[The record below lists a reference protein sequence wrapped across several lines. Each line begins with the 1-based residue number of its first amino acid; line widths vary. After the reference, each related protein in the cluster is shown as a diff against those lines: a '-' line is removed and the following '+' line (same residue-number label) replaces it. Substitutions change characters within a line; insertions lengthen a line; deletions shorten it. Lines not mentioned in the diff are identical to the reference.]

1 MVIACQISPLFKV
14 CVWPFLTLQTT
25 YSPPPPP
32 LPLPMHTFGQS
43 QLRSSI
49 PKCNTEFEIFLAFQ
63 LSSSYNQSGCVFL
76 SFYFTFSTAFVLF
89 FCLFFLSF
97 RKQIIKLIHYIVLIN
112 IKSQSIPLMEYFL
125 QGQFKMGLRANYQ
138 SNLLIYPLRPC
149 R

>member
-49 PKCNTEFEIFLAFQ
+49 PKCNREFEIFLAFQ
-63 LSSSYNQSGCVFL
+63 LLCVFVILFYIFNRICFVFL
-76 SFYFTFSTAFVLF
+76 SFFL
-89 FCLFFLSF
+89 LSF